1 MEIEYSY
8 KLSGIIDI
16 LSNKILSFD
25 DYKSQKDMIIF
36 SLNQVL
42 DFINNQLK
50 NINSTNEIIPSNFND
65 NQKQKELNEDESIIT
80 YNNDQL
86 NNINKNELETN
97 EDNVNNNINNKN
109 KSFVQNKNETKRIP
123 TDFEKRTSEILNYNA
138 IKPTLNYNYD
148 DDIIHE
154 NKLRNKT
161 ENNVIIKNPIERNN
175 NNNDNEEH
183 NNNEDEN
190 FEIENNNNNINN
202 THVYSNNNININNDN
217 ILKNLNLKNDV
228 IRKTPSLIEKDKFK
242 YNTNNINNNF
252 KQENL
257 INGKEDTTQENININ
272 EEKEDFLIYSNN
284 NIKFI
289 L

>member
-50 NINSTNEIIPSNFND
+50 NINSSNEIIPSNFND

-161 ENNVIIKNPIERNN
+161 ENNVII
-175 NNNDNEEH
+175 
-183 NNNEDEN
+183 
-190 FEIENNNNNINN
+190 
-202 THVYSNNNININNDN
+202 
-217 ILKNLNLKNDV
+217 
-228 IRKTPSLIEKDKFK
+228 
-242 YNTNNINNNF
+242 
-252 KQENL
+252 
-257 INGKEDTTQENININ
+257 
-272 EEKEDFLIYSNN
+272 
-284 NIKFI
+284 
-289 L
+289 